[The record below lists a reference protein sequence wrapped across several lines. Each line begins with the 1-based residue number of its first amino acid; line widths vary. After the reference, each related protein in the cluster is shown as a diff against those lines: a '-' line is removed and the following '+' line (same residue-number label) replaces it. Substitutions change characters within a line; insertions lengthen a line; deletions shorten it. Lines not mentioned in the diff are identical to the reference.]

1 MVVHLK
7 TIDEIPFFV
16 VPKIA
21 ICLACGFAQLAVP
34 EAELRRLATKADFA
48 ATD

>member
-7 TIDEIPFFV
+7 TTDDVPVFV

-34 EAELRRLATKADFA
+34 ETELRRLAAKAAEF
-48 ATD
+48 